1 MSMRMP
7 VPTFKEMMNEVVAYG
22 SCCECGTC
30 VLVCPHNVIDYIDGK
45 PKQVAKASAPFD
57 YCGISE
63 GIGCDVCAQ
72 VCPRLGVR
80 EFDMRDQVLPRAEGV
95 YEGLFGR
102 YRRIVAA
109 RCKDPEILARCQDG
123 GVVTAILCH
132 GLREGLFDGAV
143 VSAADETMPA
153 APKPKVVTTV
163 GDAIASA
170 SSWYTYCPNDLALAD
185 ADRMGLKKVCFV
197 GVPCQ
202 VTPVRK
208 IQLTDPSFLDN
219 GRKKPK
225 HIERQTKFLK
235 GFGDIVS
242 FTVGLLCTEVFT
254 YEGLMVEKI
263 DRDMRIP
270 LTEIKKF
277 NVKGKVL
284 IYKKD
289 GALVEMK
296 LRHAQEYARPEC
308 HHCGDFS
315 AELADISCGGVGCM
329 DWTITILRSEKGEAL
344 FDDMVRRGLLETR
357 SMDEFENSMTVLLR
371 LTKKQRER
379 VPVPPGRTPR
389 YVRPEGY
396 PPVPADPPAA

>member
-1 MSMRMP
+1 MAH
-7 VPTFKEMMNEVVAYG
+7 VTFKQMMNEVVAYG

-45 PKQVAKASAPFD
+45 PKQVAKATAAFD
-57 YCGISE
+57 HCGMSE

-72 VCPRLGVR
+72 VCPRLGIR
-80 EFDMRDQVLPRAEGV
+80 EFDLREQVFAPEERLYEGV
-95 YEGLFGR
+95 FGR

-132 GLREGLFDGAV
+132 GLREGLFDGAC
-143 VSAADETMPA
+143 VSAADESKPA
-153 APKPKVVTTV
+153 APKPRVVTTV
-163 GDAIASA
+163 PEAIGSA

-185 ADRMGLKKVCFV
+185 ADRMGLKKVAFV

-202 VTPVRK
+202 ITPVRK
-208 IQLTDPSFLDN
+208 IQQVDPAFLDN

-235 GFGDIVS
+235 GFGEIV
-242 FTVGLLCTEVFT
+242 TMTIGLLCTEVFT
-254 YEGLMVEKI
+254 YEGLMVGKLQEE
-263 DRDMRIP
+263 MGIP
-270 LTEIKKF
+270 LTDVKKF

-284 IYKKD
+284 VYKKD
-289 GALVEMK
+289 GEVVEMSLHK
-296 LRHAQEYARPEC
+296 AQEYARPEC

-315 AELADISCGGVGCM
+315 AELADISCGGVACM
-329 DWTITILRSEKGEAL
+329 DWTITVLRSAKGEAL
-344 FDDMVRRGLLETR
+344 FDDMVRRGLLEVR
-357 SMDEFENSMTVLLR
+357 PMEEFEQSMKVMLR

-396 PPVPADPPAA
+396 PRVGADPTS

>member
-1 MSMRMP
+1 
-7 VPTFKEMMNEVVAYG
+7 VEHTTFKQMMNEVVAYG

-30 VLVCPHNVIDYIDGK
+30 VLVCPHNVIDYVDGK
-45 PKQVAKASAPFD
+45 PKQVAKATAAFD
-57 YCGISE
+57 FCGISE

-72 VCPRLGVR
+72 VCPRLGIR
-80 EFDMRDQVLPRAEGV
+80 EFDMRDQVLPKEPGV
-95 YEGLFGR
+95 YEGIFGR

-123 GVVTAILCH
+123 GVVTAMLCH

-153 APKPKVVTTV
+153 APKPRVVTTIP
-163 GDAIASA
+163 DAIASA
-170 SSWYTYCPNDLALAD
+170 SSWYTYCPNNLALAD

-202 VTPVRK
+202 ITPTRK
-208 IQLTDPSFLDN
+208 IQLADPSFLVN
-219 GRKKPK
+219 GRKKEK

-235 GFGDIVS
+235 GFGENVV
-242 FTVGLLCTEVFT
+242 FNVGLLCTEVFT

-263 DRDMRIP
+263 QNEMGIP
-270 LTEIKKF
+270 LTDVKKF

-284 IYKKD
+284 VYKKD
-289 GALVEMK
+289 GEVVEMS
-296 LRHAQEYARPEC
+296 LHRSQEYARSEC

-315 AELADISCGGVGCM
+315 AELADISCGGVACM
-329 DWTITILRSEKGEAL
+329 DWTITILRSAKGEQF
-344 FDDMVRRGLLETR
+344 FDDMVARGLLETR
-357 SMDEFENSMTVLLR
+357 SMDEFENSMKVMIR

-396 PPVPADPPAA
+396 PAVPADPRPAQRT

>member
-1 MSMRMP
+1 MAHPS
-7 VPTFKEMMNEVVAYG
+7 FKEMMNEVVEFG

-45 PKQVAKASAPFD
+45 PQQVAKKGGAFD
-57 YCGISE
+57 FCGISE

-72 VCPRLGVR
+72 VCPRLGIR
-80 EFDMRDQVLPRAEGV
+80 EFDMRDAIHPMTAGV
-95 YEGLFGR
+95 YEGVFGR

-153 APKPKVVTTV
+153 APKPKCVTTV

-170 SSWYTYCPNDLALAD
+170 SSWYTYCPNNLALAD
-185 ADRMGLKKVCFV
+185 AERLGLTKVCFV

-202 VTPVRK
+202 ITPTRK
-208 IQLTDPSFLDN
+208 IQLADPAYLVN
-219 GRKKPK
+219 GKKKEK
-225 HIERQTKFLK
+225 HLERQTKFLK
-235 GFGDIVS
+235 GYGERVA

-254 YEGLMVEKI
+254 YEGLMVGKI
-263 DRDMRIP
+263 QEEMGIP
-270 LTEIKKF
+270 LTDVKKF

-284 IYKKD
+284 VYKKD
-289 GALVEMK
+289 GAVIDMPLH
-296 LRHAQEYARPEC
+296 RAQEYARPEC

-315 AELADISCGGVGCM
+315 AELSDISCGGVACM
-329 DWTITILRSEKGEAL
+329 DWTITILRSEAGEKL
-344 FDDMVRRGLLETR
+344 FDDMVARGLLETK
-357 SMDEFENSMTVLLR
+357 SMDEFENSMKVMIR

-379 VPVPPGRTPR
+379 VPVPPGRGVR

-396 PPVPADPPAA
+396 PPVPADPTSA